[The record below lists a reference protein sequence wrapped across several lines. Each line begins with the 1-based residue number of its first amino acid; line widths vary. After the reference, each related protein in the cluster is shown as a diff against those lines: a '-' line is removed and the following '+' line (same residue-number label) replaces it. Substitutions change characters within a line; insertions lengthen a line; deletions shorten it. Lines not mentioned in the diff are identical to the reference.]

1 MKKYFIVL
9 KKYMFICYF
18 LKNVEKIVIYL
29 FYVEF
34 FYIEIEECLFDMDMI
49 NFEGGGG
56 GDRFNI
62 YLFFK
67 ISNDE

>member
-49 NFEGGGG
+49 NFEGGGIG
-56 GDRFNI
+56 LIFI
-62 YLFFK
+62 YFLK
-67 ISNDE
+67 LVMMSN

>member
-49 NFEGGGG
+49 NFEGGG
-56 GDRFNI
+56 
-62 YLFFK
+62 
-67 ISNDE
+67 

>member
-49 NFEGGGG
+49 NFEGGG
-56 GDRFNI
+56 DRFNI

>member
-49 NFEGGGG
+49 NFEGG
-56 GDRFNI
+56 DRFNI